1 MLKPHLH
8 VTQTFY
14 TLYHK
19 MFKLAIKTVKV
30 ALESLILTVPLP
42 ARDFMAISVSCVY
55 GIARFLAI
63 TVAHME
69 SNGKIQTK
77 KTQTSKCIQCKE
89 TAKKENK
96 TLKEKGPTSLLQ

>member
-1 MLKPHLH
+1 MLEPHLH

-55 GIARFLAI
+55 GKARFLAI

-69 SNGKIQTK
+69 KSRQKNRLRSVYNARKLPRK
-77 KTQTSKCIQCKE
+77 KTTH
-89 TAKKENK
+89 
-96 TLKEKGPTSLLQ
+96 